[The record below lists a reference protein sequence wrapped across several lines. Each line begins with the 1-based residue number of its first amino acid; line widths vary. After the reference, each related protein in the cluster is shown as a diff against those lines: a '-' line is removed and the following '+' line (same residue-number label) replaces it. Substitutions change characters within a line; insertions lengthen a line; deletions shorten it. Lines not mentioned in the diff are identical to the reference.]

1 MKKYVVAY
9 IDFFD
14 NQLQIMITEAENKIQ
29 ALYNGYDYFVGNYL
43 RPNISSVEDFKQEML
58 NEDSM
63 MEALE
68 I

>member
-1 MKKYVVAY
+1 MKRYTVAY

-14 NQLQIMITEAENKIQ
+14 YNLQIMITEANNELE
-29 ALYNGYDYFVGNYL
+29 ALYHGYDYFVGNYL
-43 RPNISSVEDFKQEML
+43 RPNISSVEDFKQEMF